1 MPALM
6 WKKSSY
12 STNNGTCV
20 EVAWLKSSYS
30 GNNGTCV
37 EVAHLADRLA
47 ARDSKN
53 PAGPTL
59 AFPRESFRDLLRA
72 I

>member
-1 MPALM
+1 VSAT
-6 WKKSSY
+6 WKKS
-12 STNNGTCV
+12 TF
-20 EVAWLKSSYS
+20 S

-53 PAGPTL
+53 PAGPMLT
-59 AFPRESFRDLLRA
+59 FPSESFRGLMRLVQA
-72 I
+72 

>member
-1 MPALM
+1 VSAT
-6 WKKSSY
+6 WK
-12 STNNGTCV
+12 
-20 EVAWLKSSYS
+20 KSSYS

-59 AFPRESFRDLLRA
+59 TFPHESFRRLLRTF
-72 I
+72 

>member
-1 MPALM
+1 MSALT
-6 WKKSSY
+6 WKKSSH
-12 STNNGTCV
+12 SANNGTCV
-20 EVAWLKSSYS
+20 EL
-30 GNNGTCV
+30 
-37 EVAHLADRLA
+37 AHLADQLA

-59 AFPRESFRDLLRA
+59 TFPREAFRDLLRA

>member
-1 MPALM
+1 VSAT
-6 WKKSSY
+6 WK
-12 STNNGTCV
+12 
-20 EVAWLKSSYS
+20 KSSYS

-59 AFPRESFRDLLRA
+59 TFPRESFRDLLRA